1 MFYLLKWWFSIAML
15 VYQRV
20 NGIMRLRLIIY
31 KTGDQ
36 EILNN
41 PINCPLTHPNLT
53 SKNWKKNRMRRTKK
67 SDEMYNY
74 VQLDPINKYK
84 LYSKAYISSPQSVR
98 FLPISLPSLLRHVG
112 QFALGRPCEKFA
124 QALLAVRNEVLGT
137 IDDFEPMM
145 IHVFFH
151 G

>member
-1 MFYLLKWWFSIAML
+1 MELWDSDWLST
-15 VYQRV
+15 
-20 NGIMRLRLIIY
+20 RLAIKKYWTI
-31 KTGDQ
+31 
-36 EILNN
+36 
-41 PINCPLTHPNLT
+41 PSNCPLTHPNLT

-124 QALLAVRNEVLGT
+124 QALLAVRNEVLGNHRWLRT
-137 IDDFEPMM
+137 NDDPC
-145 IHVFFH
+145 FFSWLVMAGNGQYWFNYH
-151 G
+151 